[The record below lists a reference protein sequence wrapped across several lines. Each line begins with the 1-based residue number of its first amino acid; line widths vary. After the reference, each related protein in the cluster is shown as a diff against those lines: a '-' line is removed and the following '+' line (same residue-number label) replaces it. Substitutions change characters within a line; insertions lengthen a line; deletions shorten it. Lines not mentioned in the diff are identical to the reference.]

1 MTSEEKDAR
10 PDVDALLLA
19 VARDRDREAFARLY
33 DWFAPRIKSYL
44 LRTGLPAD
52 RAEDLAQ
59 EVMLT
64 VWRRAPTFDPRK
76 ATASTWIFTI
86 ARNRRIDLLR
96 RQEPESMALE
106 AGEEEEPEETFLAD
120 IEASDARLMRQRL
133 EEAIAHLPS
142 EQAEVLRRFFLEGK
156 AQGEIAD
163 ELGLPLGTVK
173 SRLRLALARLRS
185 YFHLPP

>member
-1 MTSEEKDAR
+1 MTVPEKEPR
-10 PDVDALLLA
+10 PDFDADLLA
-19 VARDRDREAFARLY
+19 VARHRDRLAFARLY

-44 LRTGLPAD
+44 MRAGLSAD

-64 VWRRAPTFDPRK
+64 VWRQAPRFDPRK
-76 ATASTWIFTI
+76 ASASTWIFTI

-96 RQEPESMALE
+96 QRQPESVKL
-106 AGEEEEPEETFLAD
+106 GEQTGEPEEAFQEEM
-120 IEASDARLMRQRL
+120 EASDARLMRKRL
-133 EEAIAHLPS
+133 EQAIAELPP

-156 AQGEIAD
+156 AHSEIAD

-173 SRLRLALARLRS
+173 SRLRLAMARLRS
-185 YFHLPP
+185 YFEQSQ